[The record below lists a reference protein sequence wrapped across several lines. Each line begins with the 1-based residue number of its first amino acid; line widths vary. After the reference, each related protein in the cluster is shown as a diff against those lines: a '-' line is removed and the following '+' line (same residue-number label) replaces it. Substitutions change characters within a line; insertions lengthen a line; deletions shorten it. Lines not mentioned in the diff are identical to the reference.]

1 MPRFA
6 IASRT
11 PLAQPAA
18 IVRAAGRDEYAAI
31 ADLLLRANLGYRTVV
46 PAAIFEAYMRE
57 LSLLTQSW
65 ADKDFLVAES
75 DGKLVGAVAFYR
87 EASAVGVN
95 LPQEWAGLRALAVD
109 PAARGR
115 GIGRHLTEAC
125 VLRAWRIGRAAI
137 CLHNA
142 ALQGAARKLYLS
154 MGFARCPQYDI
165 DRSDLLDLTDE
176 RITIEAFFLD
186 LRSAAA

>member
-18 IVRAAGRDEYAAI
+18 IVRAAAHDEYAAI
-31 ADLLLRANLGYRTVV
+31 ADLLLRANREYRERV
-46 PAAIFEAYMRE
+46 PAAIFEAYMHD
-57 LSLLTQSW
+57 LSMLTQNW
-65 ADKDFLVAES
+65 ANKDFLVAES

-87 EASAVGVN
+87 DASVIGFN

-109 PAARGR
+109 PGARGR

-137 CLHNA
+137 CLHNT
-142 ALQGAARKLYLS
+142 ALQSASRKLYLS

-165 DRSDLLDLTDE
+165 DTSDLLGVAGE
-176 RITIEAFFLD
+176 RIAIEAFCLD
-186 LRSAAA
+186 LRNAAA

>member
-6 IASRT
+6 ISGRT

-18 IVRAAGRDEYAAI
+18 IVRAAGRDEYVAI
-31 ADLLLRANLGYRTVV
+31 ADLLLRANLEYRTVV
-46 PAAIFEAYMRE
+46 PAAVFEAYMRD
-57 LSLLTQSW
+57 LSVLTQSW
-65 ADKDFLVAES
+65 VDKDFLVAES

-87 EASAVGVN
+87 DASAIGFD

-109 PAARGR
+109 PAVRGR

-154 MGFARCPQYDI
+154 MGFAHCPQYDI
-165 DRSDLLDLTDE
+165 NTTDLFEVAGE
-176 RITIEAFFLD
+176 RIAIEAFCLD

>member
-18 IVRAAGRDEYAAI
+18 IVRVAARDEYAAI
-31 ADLLLRANLGYRTVV
+31 ADLLLRANLEY
-46 PAAIFEAYMRE
+46 RE
-57 LSLLTQSW
+57 LVSAAVFEGYMHNLSKLTQSW
-65 ADKDFLVAES
+65 SDKDFLVAES
-75 DGKLVGAVAFYR
+75 EGKLVGAVAFYR
-87 EASAVGVN
+87 DASLIGFD

-109 PAARGR
+109 PAARGH
-115 GIGRHLTEAC
+115 GIGRQLTEAC

-154 MGFARCPQYDI
+154 MGFARCPQHDI
-165 DRSDLLDLTDE
+165 DTSDLLDITGE
-176 RITIEAFFLD
+176 RIAVEAFYLD